1 MDETKALAK
10 ELRKHERRRGKRYPK
25 ELEARVR
32 ACIAAHRVRGE
43 SIGEIATQLG
53 MVYETVRR
61 WSMSTSSA
69 ALVPVTVVDEPSAC
83 GATLVSARGA
93 TLVSP
98 TGYRV
103 EGLEL
108 RDLAALLRALG

>member
-1 MDETKALAK
+1 MDETKVLAK
-10 ELRKHERRRGKRYPK
+10 ELRKHERGRGKRYPK

-32 ACIAAHRVRGE
+32 ACIATRRARGDSLE
-43 SIGEIATQLG
+43 LIATELG
-53 MVYETVRR
+53 MIYETVRR
-61 WSMSTSSA
+61 WSMPTPTSRA
-69 ALVPVTVVDEPSAC
+69 ALVPVTVVDEPSA
-83 GATLVSARGA
+83 GGGA

-98 TGYRV
+98 SGYRV

>member
-1 MDETKALAK
+1 MDETKVLAK
-10 ELRKHERRRGKRYPK
+10 ELRKHERGRGKRYPK

-32 ACIAAHRVRGE
+32 ACIATRRARGDSLE
-43 SIGEIATQLG
+43 HIATELG
-53 MVYETVRR
+53 MIYETVRR
-61 WSMSTSSA
+61 WSMPAPTSRA
-69 ALVPVTVVDEPSAC
+69 ALVPVTVVDEPSA
-83 GATLVSARGA
+83 RGA

-98 TGYRV
+98 SGYRV